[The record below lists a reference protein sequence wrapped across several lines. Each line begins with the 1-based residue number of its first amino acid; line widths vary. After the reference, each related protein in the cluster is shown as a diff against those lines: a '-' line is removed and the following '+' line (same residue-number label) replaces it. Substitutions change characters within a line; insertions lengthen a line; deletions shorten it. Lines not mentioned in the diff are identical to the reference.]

1 MIKLILIIIAIIKM
15 IILIIIII
23 AIIIINKNVD
33 CTCLSVWRTF
43 EYSLQPFVSYQGK
56 FK

>member
-43 EYSLQPFVSYQGK
+43 AYSLQPFVSYQGK